1 VPDSTLTAA
10 RPNASDR
17 YDRGQPSI
25 LLEHGLSPMDAV
37 NALYSEQE
45 AEIAEAIVASL
56 SHQVFDAEIP
66 EPASRLRRRMAGGIY
81 RLLKRTTRQQ
91 VRSGPD
97 NDEIV
102 AYHNPILKRTGH
114 PYAMTL
120 LEPSSAQSA
129 SFVEGGDP
137 MNAPYMMIS
146 PEISQNAKRWDRL
159 LLSSTHGMDVQ
170 LRFIWEARATLAAAK
185 RRLDEGC
192 PVQLKAAA
200 AGTGL
205 NLILVFD
212 RLAREGYDPTLITAT
227 VTDRC
232 PHNVIKSKRLMSKL
246 ATTSVHFNEAG
257 IATGIWAH
265 EEDLLA
271 PAAANS
277 GSFDVVTLVG
287 ILEYFHGYTCGTME
301 EFQNRPVVGD
311 ESEAVELIERIGASV
326 AGGGALI
333 ANTYRAEIAG
343 RILEI
348 FGKHL
353 RYRNRDDLH
362 QLLATADFDP
372 LHNAGSG
379 HVYDVEV
386 FEKR

>member
-1 VPDSTLTAA
+1 
-10 RPNASDR
+10 
-17 YDRGQPSI
+17 
-25 LLEHGLSPMDAV
+25 
-37 NALYSEQE
+37 
-45 AEIAEAIVASL
+45 
-56 SHQVFDAEIP
+56 
-66 EPASRLRRRMAGGIY
+66 
-81 RLLKRTTRQQ
+81 
-91 VRSGPD
+91 
-97 NDEIV
+97 
-102 AYHNPILKRTGH
+102 
-114 PYAMTL
+114 MTL

-146 PEISQNAKRWDRL
+146 PEITKNAGRWNRIL
-159 LLSSTHGMDVQ
+159 LNSTHGTDVQ

-185 RRLDEGC
+185 RRLDEGL

-212 RLAREGYDPTLITAT
+212 RLAREGYDTSLITAT

-232 PHNVIKSKRLMSKL
+232 PHNVTKSKRLMSKL
-246 ATTSVHFNEAG
+246 ATTSVHFNDAG
-257 IATGIWAH
+257 VATGIWAH

-271 PAAANS
+271 PS
-277 GSFDVVTLVG
+277 QSTDRSFDVVTLVG
-287 ILEYFHGYTCGTME
+287 ILEYFHGHTCGTME
-301 EFQNRPVVGD
+301 EFQNRPIVGD
-311 ESEAVELIERIGASV
+311 ESEAEELIEKIGLSI

-333 ANTYRAEIAG
+333 TNTYRTEIGG

-353 RYRNRDDLH
+353 RYRNREDLH
-362 QLLATADFDP
+362 RLMATADFDP

-379 HVYDVEV
+379 NVYDVEV